1 MQRHL
6 EAPIRLMP
14 EERQL
19 LRASS
24 TTVEVLDLPEGSE
37 TFDLPAET
45 VMVWDKVHQ
54 KMQVGLPT
62 ESTETM
68 ADWEV
73 GFWEDDADKGGGP
86 VLARTPTGVWFVI
99 GNITI
104 KQDDVTVYTARRLP
118 ADKAHRFLDLL
129 GQESGPLSRE
139 ERLAEAVL
147 EAHFK
152 RRTVKGIG
160 KWVEHKQKMWSQA
173 ANWIASCFGKTD
185 HEVDDLMDRIYETRE
200 NLREN
205 GFIYGHCTWAI
216 KTLADIIGADPAD
229 WED

>member
-19 LRASS
+19 LKASS
-24 TTVEVLDLPEGSE
+24 LTVEVLHLPEGSE
-37 TFDLPAET
+37 TFDLPSET

-62 ESTETM
+62 ESAEPM

-73 GFWEDDADKGGGP
+73 GFWGEDDEENKP
-86 VLARTPTGVWFVI
+86 ILARTPTGVWFVI

-104 KQDDVTVYTARRLP
+104 KQDEKTVYTARRLP
-118 ADKAHRFLDLL
+118 ADKAHRFLSLL
-129 GQESGPLSRE
+129 GQDSGPLSRE

-152 RRTVKGIG
+152 RRTVKGLN

-173 ANWIASCFGKTD
+173 ATWVASCFGKTD
-185 HEVDDLMDRIYETRE
+185 HEVENLMDRIYESRE
-200 NLREN
+200 NLREK
-205 GFIYGHCTWAI
+205 GFIYAHCTWAI
-216 KTLADIIGADPAD
+216 KTLAGIIGVDPSD